1 MAVDKTTNREK
12 IKIIGLGPGNL
23 DYLLPVCK
31 RAIDEADILV
41 GGKRNIESLE
51 GLTDGKEI
59 RYIDRHL
66 KELIEGLKESRS
78 KNIVMVV
85 SGDTGFYSMLEFMKK
100 NFNTEDLDTYPGI
113 SSIQYLF
120 ARSNLSWFDALVKSV
135 HGREFDFE
143 LLMKEYTYLG
153 LLTDNKNTPQKIAKR
168 LCIAGYGKKIV
179 IVGEDLSYSYEKI
192 SSYTADELS
201 NIEREFNINA
211 VIVEGDLNGTH

>member
-143 LLMKEYTYLG
+143 LLMKE
-153 LLTDNKNTPQKIAKR
+153 
-168 LCIAGYGKKIV
+168 
-179 IVGEDLSYSYEKI
+179 
-192 SSYTADELS
+192 
-201 NIEREFNINA
+201 
-211 VIVEGDLNGTH
+211 